1 METNKDNKKQV
12 ACKLK
17 TLQNVPRYTPE
28 VAVGLTAEQVE
39 SRLELG
45 LVNTDTSNKGKSVL
59 GIILSNTFT
68 FFNLIYIVI
77 ATFLILCGHFEQCTF
92 LPVVLINTLIAIV
105 QEIRAKMTLQKLTL
119 ITQPKVQVTRDGETT
134 QMDVDEVVLDDV
146 VTLESGY
153 QISAD
158 CIVLDGYVEVNESIL
173 TGESDAVVKNVGEK
187 LFAGSFVVSGSCRAR
202 VEAVGKFNYISTL
215 SGKAKKYQKPKS
227 QVLGS
232 LKAILYSVA
241 VVIVPMI
248 VGLYVLNA
256 DYYGSSVEGTTTWLG
271 LNDLAITRTAGS
283 IIPMIPVS
291 PLLLTSVALAV
302 SFVKLTKQGA
312 LAQELYS
319 IEMLARVDTLCLDK
333 TGTIT
338 DGTMRVVESLDL
350 RNPGA
355 LYTVREIMSSYNS
368 ALKADNI
375 TSKALKKFY
384 GAPKKTVLEAT
395 TTVPFSSLRKFSAV
409 SFKNNGTYFLGAP
422 EFVAKNLSQRVME
435 LVRKYAEE
443 GLRVLLLAHSTSTIS
458 KADTLPQVRR
468 PVALIVIEDHVRS
481 DAVDTIKWFKDNG
494 VSIRVISGDDPSTVS
509 NIALRVGVENA
520 ENYISLEGMTDEAVR
535 EVATKYTVFG
545 RVSPDQKA
553 VLIKE
558 MKKQGHKV
566 AMTGDGVNDILA
578 MKQSDCSIAM
588 ASGSDAARKVSHLV
602 LLNDSFATLP
612 NVVAHGRQVVNNI
625 QNTSTM
631 FFMKTIYIVVINIMV
646 LVMHFGFHQQVASP
660 LENLQLTLLDW
671 VVVALP
677 TAFLSLQTNHSQ
689 IKGRFLPNVVK
700 RCLPSSLTFIVS
712 TVSLYVLQYY
722 TNPSILDTSASL
734 GTLVT
739 ITFTFGGLFA
749 LYHSFK
755 PFDRWWKKPLYV
767 GVWVVVL
774 LGICT
779 PFGRDFFQYATL
791 NREQILLLLVEILA
805 IPFVMYGLR
814 FVLGA
819 DRNKGKTK

>member
-12 ACKLK
+12 VCKLK

-92 LPVVLINTLIAIV
+92 LPVVVINTLIAIV

-134 QMDVDEVVLDDV
+134 QMDVDEVVLDDI

-395 TTVPFSSLRKFSAV
+395 TTVPFSSLRKFS
-409 SFKNNGTYFLGAP
+409 
-422 EFVAKNLSQRVME
+422 
-435 LVRKYAEE
+435 
-443 GLRVLLLAHSTSTIS
+443 
-458 KADTLPQVRR
+458 
-468 PVALIVIEDHVRS
+468 
-481 DAVDTIKWFKDNG
+481 
-494 VSIRVISGDDPSTVS
+494 
-509 NIALRVGVENA
+509 
-520 ENYISLEGMTDEAVR
+520 
-535 EVATKYTVFG
+535 
-545 RVSPDQKA
+545 
-553 VLIKE
+553 
-558 MKKQGHKV
+558 
-566 AMTGDGVNDILA
+566 
-578 MKQSDCSIAM
+578 
-588 ASGSDAARKVSHLV
+588 
-602 LLNDSFATLP
+602 
-612 NVVAHGRQVVNNI
+612 
-625 QNTSTM
+625 
-631 FFMKTIYIVVINIMV
+631 
-646 LVMHFGFHQQVASP
+646 
-660 LENLQLTLLDW
+660 
-671 VVVALP
+671 
-677 TAFLSLQTNHSQ
+677 
-689 IKGRFLPNVVK
+689 
-700 RCLPSSLTFIVS
+700 
-712 TVSLYVLQYY
+712 
-722 TNPSILDTSASL
+722 
-734 GTLVT
+734 
-739 ITFTFGGLFA
+739 
-749 LYHSFK
+749 
-755 PFDRWWKKPLYV
+755 
-767 GVWVVVL
+767 
-774 LGICT
+774 
-779 PFGRDFFQYATL
+779 
-791 NREQILLLLVEILA
+791 
-805 IPFVMYGLR
+805 
-814 FVLGA
+814 
-819 DRNKGKTK
+819 